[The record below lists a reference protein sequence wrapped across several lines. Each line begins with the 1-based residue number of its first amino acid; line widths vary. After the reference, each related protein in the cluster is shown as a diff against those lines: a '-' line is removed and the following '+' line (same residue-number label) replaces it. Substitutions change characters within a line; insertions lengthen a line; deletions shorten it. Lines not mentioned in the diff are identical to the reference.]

1 MPNTSKNT
9 SALQHVYFVPGL
21 AANISIFENIKLSEE
36 FYSVHFLEWMIPDA
50 QETLQDYAKRLC
62 EKIKHDNITLIG
74 VSFGGV
80 VVQEMAKHIYVK
92 RLIIISSVK
101 SKHELPKRMKMA
113 RKTGIYKLLPTS
125 LVNYVHKLEDLPVGN
140 MVKKRARLYR
150 TYLSVKDKRYLD
162 WAIKQ
167 MVCWDQEEPLN
178 EIIQINGDQDIVF
191 PIEHIENPI
200 VLPGGTHAMII
211 NKYKWLNKNL
221 PKLIEN
227 GCLD

>member
-21 AANISIFENIKLSEE
+21 AANISIFENIKLPEDE
-36 FYSVHFLEWMIPDA
+36 YEIHFLEWMIPDTN
-50 QETLQDYAKRLC
+50 ETLQDYAKRLC
-62 EKIKHDNITLIG
+62 EKIKHEDITLIG

-80 VVQEMAKHIYVK
+80 VAQEMAKHINVK

-125 LVNYVHKLEDLPVGN
+125 LVGYVHKLEDLPVGT

-178 EIIQINGDQDIVF
+178 NIIQINGDQDIVF
-191 PIEHIENPI
+191 PIAHINNPI
-200 VLPGGTHAMII
+200 VLHGGTHAMII

>member
-36 FYSVHFLEWMIPDA
+36 FYSVHFLEWMIPDT

-80 VVQEMAKHIYVK
+80 VVQEMAKHIDVK

-113 RKTGIYKLLPTS
+113 RKQVFTS
-125 LVNYVHKLEDLPVGN
+125 C
-140 MVKKRARLYR
+140 
-150 TYLSVKDKRYLD
+150 YLQV
-162 WAIKQ
+162 W
-167 MVCWDQEEPLN
+167 
-178 EIIQINGDQDIVF
+178 
-191 PIEHIENPI
+191 
-200 VLPGGTHAMII
+200 
-211 NKYKWLNKNL
+211 
-221 PKLIEN
+221 
-227 GCLD
+227 

>member
-80 VVQEMAKHIYVK
+80 VVQEMAKHINVK
-92 RLIIISSVK
+92 RLIIISSV
-101 SKHELPKRMKMA
+101 
-113 RKTGIYKLLPTS
+113 ITS
-125 LVNYVHKLEDLPVGN
+125 F
-140 MVKKRARLYR
+140 
-150 TYLSVKDKRYLD
+150 YLQV
-162 WAIKQ
+162 W
-167 MVCWDQEEPLN
+167 
-178 EIIQINGDQDIVF
+178 
-191 PIEHIENPI
+191 
-200 VLPGGTHAMII
+200 
-211 NKYKWLNKNL
+211 
-221 PKLIEN
+221 
-227 GCLD
+227 